1 MRGPTGAERACRGH
15 LQPMERTFPTRGSG
29 IALVVADMDGTLLT
43 SDKQLTP
50 RTALAVRH
58 LRREGIHFG
67 VATNRPP
74 FGMRP
79 FLEALE
85 ITTPLICCGGAVL
98 ARPDTLEV
106 IEQRCLPEGLVLRL
120 LEVGERFELDP
131 RLFRY
136 DSWFVPSLRDYGVG
150 REIRG
155 LGEPPI
161 VVPDVRHVA
170 NQLISKLT
178 LAGPMDAIHEAQQH
192 LQEIFG
198 NRLRVVRSESGTLDL
213 LHPAADK
220 GVEVARLARTLNLP
234 LSRVAVIGDAE
245 GDISMLRIAGLAIAM
260 ANAPV
265 TVRREAH
272 RTAPS
277 NAADGVA
284 AALNAW
290 ILPVEPLHLEHPAAN

>member
-1 MRGPTGAERACRGH
+1 
-15 LQPMERTFPTRGSG
+15 MEPIFPTRGTG

-50 RTALAVRH
+50 KTALAVRH
-58 LRREGIHFG
+58 LRREGIHFA

-79 FLEALE
+79 FLEALRLS
-85 ITTPLICCGGAVL
+85 TPLICCGGAVL
-98 ARPDTLEV
+98 ARPETLEV
-106 IEQRCLPEGLVLRL
+106 MEQRCLPEGLVLRL
-120 LEVGERFELDP
+120 LEVAEQFELDP

-136 DSWFVPSLRDYGVG
+136 DSWFVPNLRDYGVG

-161 VVPDVRHVA
+161 VVPDVRNVA
-170 NQLISKLT
+170 GQLISKLT
-178 LAGPMDAIHEAQQH
+178 LAGPMDAIVEAQAFLHQT
-192 LQEIFG
+192 FG
-198 NRLRVVRSESGTLDL
+198 DRLRVVRSESGTLDL
-213 LHPAADK
+213 LHPSADK
-220 GVEVARLARTLNLP
+220 GVEVARLARSLNLS

-245 GDISMLRIAGLAIAM
+245 GDLTMLRIAGLAIAM

-265 TVRREAH
+265 EVRREAH

-290 ILPVEPLHLEHPAAN
+290 VLPVEPLHLEHPTAQ

>member
-1 MRGPTGAERACRGH
+1 
-15 LQPMERTFPTRGSG
+15 MEPTFPTRGSG

-50 RTALAVRH
+50 RTALAIRN

-79 FLEALE
+79 FLEALDVS
-85 ITTPLICCGGAVL
+85 TPLICCGGAVL

-106 IEQRCLPEGLVLRL
+106 IEQRCLPGGLVQQL
-120 LEVGERFELDP
+120 LDVGERFELDA

-136 DSWFVPSLRDYGVG
+136 DSWFVSSLRDYGVG

-161 VVPDVRHVA
+161 VVPDVRQVA

-178 LAGPMDAIHEAQQH
+178 LAGPLDAIGEAQQH
-192 LQEIFG
+192 LQETFG
-198 NRLRVVRSESGTLDL
+198 ENLRVIRSESGTLDL

-265 TVRREAH
+265 EVRREAH

-290 ILPVEPLHLEHPAAN
+290 VLPLEPLHLEHPAAN